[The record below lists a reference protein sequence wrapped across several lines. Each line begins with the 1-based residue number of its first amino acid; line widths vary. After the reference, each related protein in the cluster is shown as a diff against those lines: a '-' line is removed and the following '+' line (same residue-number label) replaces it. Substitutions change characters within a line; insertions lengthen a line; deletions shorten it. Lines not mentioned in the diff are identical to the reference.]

1 MNNLTQLFNRFKANS
16 ILIYCLQIL
25 IVLTGTTLGL
35 LWLGHNELIV
45 PVTLGAI
52 AAALTDFD
60 DRLSLRLR
68 NLLYVC
74 LLFFTVSTIL
84 GFLAPYKFL
93 FILYLSISSA
103 CFILLGALGQRYAT
117 ISFGTI
123 LLSIYSMFGLG
134 EYAHWY
140 QQPTYFVYGALWYG
154 LTSIV
159 FLGL

>member
-35 LWLGHNELIV
+35 LWLGHNELII

-84 GFLAPYKFL
+84 GFYHLINFYL
-93 FILYLSISSA
+93 FYIFQFPVLVSFYW
-103 CFILLGALGQRYAT
+103 AL
-117 ISFGTI
+117 
-123 LLSIYSMFGLG
+123 
-134 EYAHWY
+134 
-140 QQPTYFVYGALWYG
+140 
-154 LTSIV
+154 
-159 FLGL
+159 

>member
-1 MNNLTQLFNRFKANS
+1 MFVYAACAMSAYSFS
-16 ILIYCLQIL
+16 
-25 IVLTGTTLGL
+25 L
-35 LWLGHNELIV
+35 L
-45 PVTLGAI
+45 
-52 AAALTDFD
+52 AL
-60 DRLSLRLR
+60 
-68 NLLYVC
+68 
-74 LLFFTVSTIL
+74 IL

-140 QQPTYFVYGALWYG
+140 QQPTYFVF
-154 LTSIV
+154 V
-159 FLGL
+159 FVVVRPNVYFIFYS

>member
-1 MNNLTQLFNRFKANS
+1 MNYLTQLFNSFKTNS

-60 DRLSLRLR
+60 DRLSIRLR
-68 NLLYVC
+68 NLAYVC
-74 LLFFTVSTIL
+74 LLFFTVSSIL
-84 GFLAPYKFL
+84 GFLAPYKIF

-103 CFILLGALGQRYAT
+103 FYFTRGLRATLCHDFFWHNFALH
-117 ISFGTI
+117 
-123 LLSIYSMFGLG
+123 L
-134 EYAHWY
+134 
-140 QQPTYFVYGALWYG
+140 
-154 LTSIV
+154 
-159 FLGL
+159 